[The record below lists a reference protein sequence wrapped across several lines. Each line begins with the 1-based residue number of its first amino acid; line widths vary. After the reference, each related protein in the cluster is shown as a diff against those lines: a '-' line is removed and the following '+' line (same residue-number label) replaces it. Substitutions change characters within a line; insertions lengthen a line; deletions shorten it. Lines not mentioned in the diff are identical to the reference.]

1 MTDIV
6 EQLVEKVPSKE
17 QIERLQLEVSK
28 MPQAEGMVTEHYFSN
43 GMYSRKLFRKAGTL
57 IVGKVHKHDHL
68 FICAMG
74 EIIAWT
80 ENGMKKLG
88 PGDIIESKAGTK
100 RVTLATVDSIG
111 ITVHKTD
118 KTDLDEIESEMI
130 EPDENALFDSSN
142 NLKQIVLESQN
153 IMALK
158 GN

>member
-6 EQLVEKVPSKE
+6 EQLVEKVPTKE
-17 QIERLQLEVSK
+17 QIERLQLEASK
-28 MPQAEGMVTEHYFSN
+28 MPQAEGMITEHYFSN